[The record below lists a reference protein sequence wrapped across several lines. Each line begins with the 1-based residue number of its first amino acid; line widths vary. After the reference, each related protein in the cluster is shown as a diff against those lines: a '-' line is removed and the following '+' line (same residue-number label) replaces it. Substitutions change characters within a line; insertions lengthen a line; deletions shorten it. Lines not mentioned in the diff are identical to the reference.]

1 MKAPPAPD
9 AIDLSQYR
17 KILPNRLSRS
27 QALVDDDSILIISHD
42 WLTER
47 ICKLAL
53 SDLFGITI
61 MPTRMGRI
69 GNVLLAVTALSVLL
83 IGLVSIERGN
93 YAGLIAASVVAS
105 LLLLFALI
113 NTALGPTCRCYL
125 RTAVQNANVPSA
137 TRLKYAHKLAAK
149 ITTAVQVSQA
159 QKLDDLQARAT
170 AANIA
175 QSNETA
181 PSPITEDGSI

>member
-17 KILPNRLSRS
+17 KVLPNRLSRS

-53 SDLFGITI
+53 RDIFGITI

-69 GNVLLAVTALSVLL
+69 GNVLLAVAALSVLL
-83 IGLVSIERGN
+83 IGLVSIETGDF
-93 YAGLIAASVVAS
+93 AGLIAASVVAS

-113 NTALGPTCRCYL
+113 NTLLGPTCRCYL

-149 ITTAVQVSQA
+149 LTSAVRVA
-159 QKLDDLQARAT
+159 QTHKLDELQSRAT
-170 AANIA
+170 AAN
-175 QSNETA
+175 TA
-181 PSPITEDGSI
+181 PPDETDPAPTPEDAAL